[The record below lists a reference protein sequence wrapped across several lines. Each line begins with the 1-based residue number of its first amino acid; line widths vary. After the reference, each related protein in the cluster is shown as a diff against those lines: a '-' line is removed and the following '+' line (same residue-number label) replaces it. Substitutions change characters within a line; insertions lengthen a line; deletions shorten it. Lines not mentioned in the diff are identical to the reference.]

1 MQLNIPRD
9 LLRYVMAESQ
19 KQRVSAQTVIIR
31 MIDQHKKS
39 NDTNDN
45 EELNESEEKRI
56 QLFPCIR

>member
-56 QLFPCIR
+56 